1 MLSEHQSYAFDPA
14 HCPVCERTMSRVR
27 MIRRAFQDDME
38 VWECR
43 ECGAS
48 IAQIVNAA
56 RLARQAAPSMRLN

>member
-1 MLSEHQSYAFDPA
+1 MFIDTPSTFDPA
-14 HCPVCERTMSRVR
+14 HCPVCARSMSRVR
-27 MIRRAFQDDME
+27 MIRRAFQDDMD

-56 RLARQAAPSMRLN
+56 RLSRQLAPSMLLN

>member
-1 MLSEHQSYAFDPA
+1 MLIDTPDLVDPA
-14 HCPVCERTMSRVR
+14 RCPVCEGAMLRVR

-48 IAQIVNAA
+48 VAQIVNAA
-56 RLARQAAPSMRLN
+56 RLARHVTPSLLLN

>member
-1 MLSEHQSYAFDPA
+1 MLIDTPDMVDPA
-14 HCPVCERTMSRVR
+14 HCPVCERAMSRVR

-56 RLARQAAPSMRLN
+56 RLARQAAPSLRLN

>member
-1 MLSEHQSYAFDPA
+1 MA
-14 HCPVCERTMSRVR
+14 RVR

-48 IAQIVNAA
+48 VAQIVDTA
-56 RLARQAAPSMRLN
+56 RLARRVAPSQLLN